1 MASLSMSAA
10 SLSFGANVADAQ
22 RLRVSVCAR
31 ARIAGIPREAFYPLP
46 RVRDAAPS
54 TLGKLDG

>member
-22 RLRVSVCAR
+22 RFRVSVRAR
-31 ARIAGIPREAFYPLP
+31 A
-46 RVRDAAPS
+46 
-54 TLGKLDG
+54 